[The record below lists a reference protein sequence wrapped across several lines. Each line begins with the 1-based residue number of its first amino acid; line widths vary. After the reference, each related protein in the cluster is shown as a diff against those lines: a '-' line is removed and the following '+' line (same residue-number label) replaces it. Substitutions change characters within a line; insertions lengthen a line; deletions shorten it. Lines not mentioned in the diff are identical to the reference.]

1 MVDLNDDAFLED
13 GDLGGHGQ
21 RLDLVM
27 GYIDHG
33 RTGLDM
39 QALQLGAHVYAEL
52 CVEVGKRLVHQQQMR
67 LGSDRT
73 SDCNALLLA
82 AGQLGRI
89 AVDVLADLHAGEC
102 VLDAAVDLVLGQL
115 LNVQAEGDVLAHGH
129 VRPQSV
135 GLENQVEVALARRSE
150 VSLGS
155 VYDLLAVHED
165 GAVLRLL
172 QTGYN
177 AQRGGFAAAGR
188 TEQRHEVAVLDGEV
202 NVLQDVVFA
211 VVFINML

>member
-1 MVDLNDDAFLED
+1 
-13 GDLGGHGQ
+13 
-21 RLDLVM
+21 
-27 GYIDHG
+27 
-33 RTGLDM
+33 
-39 QALQLGAHVYAEL
+39 
-52 CVEVGKRLVHQQQMR
+52 MR
-67 LGSDRT
+67 LGSD
-73 SDCNALLLA
+73 SAGDCNTLLLA
-82 AGQLGRI
+82 AGQLGRVTVYI
-89 AVDVLADLHAGEC
+89 LADLHSPKGI
-102 VLDAAVDLVLGQL
+102 LDAAIYLILGQL

-135 GLENQVEVALARRSE
+135 RLENQVEVALARGSE

-155 VYDLLAVHED
+155 VYDFLAVHED

-177 AQRGGFAAAGR
+177 AQRGGLAAAGR

-211 VVFINML
+211 IVFINML

>member
-1 MVDLNDDAFLED
+1 
-13 GDLGGHGQ
+13 
-21 RLDLVM
+21 M

-33 RTGLDM
+33 RAGLDV
-39 QALQLGAHVYAEL
+39 QALQLGTHIYAEL
-52 CVEVGKRLVHQQQMR
+52 CVKVGQRLVHQQQMR
-67 LGSDRT
+67 LGSDST
-73 SDCNALLLA
+73 GDCNALLLA

-89 AVDVLADLHAGEC
+89 TVNVLTDLHAGEC
-102 VLDAAVDLVLGQL
+102 VLDAAVYLCLGQL
-115 LNVQAEGDVLAHGH
+115 LDVEAEGDVLADGH

-135 GLENQVEVALARRSE
+135 GLEHEVEVALARGSE

-177 AQRGGFAAAGR
+177 AQGGGLAAAGR
-188 TEQRHEVAVLDGEV
+188 AEQGHEVAVLDGEV
-202 NVLQDVVFA
+202 DVLQDVVFA